1 MRTDKMTLAF
11 AYLRLSNEEA
21 REGESSS
28 IGSQRMMIQNYCK
41 QHGIT
46 LVREFADD
54 GYSGGNFDRPAF
66 QQMLSELEKGK
77 ANLVITKDLSRL
89 GRDMREASYYAEQF
103 FPEHGIR
110 YLALGDN
117 FDTEHDNIMAPFLFA
132 MNEVYLRDGSRK
144 VKDVLRSKRENGQYC
159 ACPPYGYRKSRE
171 DKHRL
176 APDEMTAPVVRRIF
190 ERAAAG
196 DSSRK
201 IALDLNGDGVIPPLK
216 YRVLYRDEFSDEGAA
231 RASDTW
237 NYTTVKRIL
246 KNPVYLGHTLLGKS
260 RKVSVKSRKKV
271 PVDPEEWAVTENTH
285 PPLVSQKLYERAQA
299 NLGRGSRNYRAYD
312 HVRKSIFGGVAVCA
326 KCGHALCS
334 CGTVYKGERE
344 KYWYLGCTHK
354 RQDIADPCE
363 GVRVRYADL
372 MELVRRDIN
381 ALLARGDQDMD
392 ALAREAVRRLGSEES
407 IDERKRQREQAE
419 ARLSVIDKMVAKLYL
434 DNAEG
439 RVDDDRLRRL
449 TADLER
455 ESAGLKATLAEL
467 SAATPGEQVAE
478 NYRRFL
484 DLARQYTHIDV
495 LDRDTLLT
503 FVERI
508 EVGPKELLP
517 GTEKVTHRN
526 QPYRQSIRIYYKFIG
541 ALDGE
546 TPQDVVSFP
555 LDDHKNGE
563 ATLGVPYNKQGCGS
577 ILNGEKRPK
586 EPAKRRKPP

>member
-1 MRTDKMTLAF
+1 MRTGKFTLAF

-28 IGSQRMMIQNYCK
+28 IGNQRMMIQNYCK
-41 QHGIT
+41 QNGIT
-46 LVREFADD
+46 LVREFSDD

-66 QQMLSELEKGK
+66 QEMLRQLQQGK

-144 VKDVLRSKRENGQYC
+144 VKDVLRNKRENGQYC

-176 APDEMTAPVVRRIF
+176 APDENTAPIVTRIF
-190 ERAAAG
+190 EQAARG

-201 IALDLNGDGVIPPLK
+201 IALDLNEAGIIPPLK
-216 YRVLYRDEFSDEGAA
+216 YRVLYRDEFSEEGAA

-260 RKVSVKSRKKV
+260 RKVSVKSEKKIPV
-271 PVDPEEWAVTENTH
+271 PRDGWAITKDTH
-285 PPLVSQKLYERAQA
+285 PALVSQSLFDQAQK
-299 NLGRGSRNYRAYD
+299 NLGRGTRNYRAYD

-326 KCGHALCS
+326 RCGHALCS
-334 CGTVYKGERE
+334 SGTVYKGERE
-344 KYWYLGCTHK
+344 KYWFLSCTHQRK
-354 RQDIADPCE
+354 DIENPCE
-363 GVRVRYADL
+363 GVRIRYADL
-372 MELVRRDIN
+372 IELVRRDLN
-381 ALLARGDQDMD
+381 ALLALDDDQVKAMVKET
-392 ALAREAVRRLGSEES
+392 LRRLGSEETLL
-407 IDERKRQREQAE
+407 ERKRRQERAA
-419 ARLSVIDKMVAKLYL
+419 ARLATIDKIVTKLYV

-439 RVDDDRLRRL
+439 RLDDDRLSRMVS
-449 TADLER
+449 DLER

-467 SAATPGEQVAE
+467 ESPSPARKAEE
-478 NYRRFL
+478 NYQRFFA
-484 DLARQYTHIDV
+484 LARSCTHLER
-495 LDRDTLLT
+495 LDRATLTT

-508 EVGPKELLP
+508 EVGPKEYP
-517 GTEKVTHRN
+517 AGTVRATHRN
-526 QPYRQSIRIYYKFIG
+526 TPYRQSVRIFYRFIG
-541 ALDGE
+541 SLDQEPERELPLASPSQSSPKMSGKTGE
-546 TPQDVVSFP
+546 V
-555 LDDHKNGE
+555 LK
-563 ATLGVPYNKQGCGS
+563 KQH
-577 ILNGEKRPK
+577 ILQK
-586 EPAKRRKPP
+586 ESL